1 MAGSVT
7 VKLFDPDGSVVGE
20 VLVDG
25 DAPVQ
30 VTVRDER
37 SRGRVEALAAHLA
50 RPRSRPPRP
59 TCADDG
65 AARREPA
72 ER

>member
-7 VKLFDPDGSVVGE
+7 VKLLDPDGSVVGE
-20 VLVDG
+20 VLVDE
-25 DAPVQ
+25 DASVQ
-30 VTVRDER
+30 VPVRDER

-50 RPRSRPPRP
+50 GPRSRPPRP

-65 AARREPA
+65 AARHEPA